1 VVYVFVLL
9 LNVNTA
15 IASSKLRKPVEAL
28 FLCGPNN
35 EAAGGQR
42 SGFFCEVDKDLQLNL
57 ILTFVLGL
65 IALIGYAS
73 LIIVHAKTEFP
84 SVVMKANAL
93 RETNQKKIAAGDQEN
108 QTFTWQPFLAPSV
121 LTILA
126 ALLLFEQYAAYH
138 KITSVAIAILS
149 VFLGAWFTKSLRDA
163 IIVPNTKARFYFVC
177 TYDSLIDRRYTRNHL
192 ILLGLLVVGFLD
204 SYFFTILLFDIFDIS
219 VELQDVL
226 SAITDSLHRLVLILF
241 TIGISLFCFASF
253 GARNFADAFG
263 DDAGDADHPGFDC
276 SSPIKCF
283 SFMAYKA
290 FPYGDLSEIMEST
303 DYDDAEFLPRLLFDL
318 LFFVWIGVLLF
329 NIITGLVLDAF
340 GAKRDA
346 SSDRAAVMENQC
358 FVCGITRLAFKDLN
372 LPPGDDSFEDHKNDH
387 HIWNYVFFV
396 HYLQKKSKTDMT
408 GLETYVTNEID
419 ASQYTWLPKGSS
431 NTIERYTQKDDDEES
446 LAEKVSSLSEIVND
460 MQEFL
465 GNFEEGLSSKL
476 SQLLEKPS
484 KKST

>member
-1 VVYVFVLL
+1 
-9 LNVNTA
+9 
-15 IASSKLRKPVEAL
+15 
-28 FLCGPNN
+28 
-35 EAAGGQR
+35 
-42 SGFFCEVDKDLQLNL
+42 
-57 ILTFVLGL
+57 
-65 IALIGYAS
+65 
-73 LIIVHAKTEFP
+73 
-84 SVVMKANAL
+84 M
-93 RETNQKKIAAGDQEN
+93 
-108 QTFTWQPFLAPSV
+108 
-121 LTILA
+121 
-126 ALLLFEQYAAYH
+126 
-138 KITSVAIAILS
+138 
-149 VFLGAWFTKSLRDA
+149 
-163 IIVPNTKARFYFVC
+163 
-177 TYDSLIDRRYTRNHL
+177 

-372 LPPGDDSFEDHKNDH
+372 LPPGDDSFEDHK
-387 HIWNYVFFV
+387 
-396 HYLQKKSKTDMT
+396 K
-408 GLETYVTNEID
+408 
-419 ASQYTWLPKGSS
+419 
-431 NTIERYTQKDDDEES
+431 
-446 LAEKVSSLSEIVND
+446 
-460 MQEFL
+460 
-465 GNFEEGLSSKL
+465 
-476 SQLLEKPS
+476 
-484 KKST
+484 